1 MSRILFTLLI
11 AGVLFQS
18 QSISAAAQNLK
29 PFTPDEML
37 EVESVNITDITNDGR
52 FAAVTSSNQRN
63 RLGIDHFRFADP
75 TYVQQR
81 TSRLYVLNTENGEQ
95 HDVTGSPEVIQSMA
109 WSPDNRTLA
118 VILMDDQQVT
128 LQMYD
133 AERQRLRE
141 FRPRT
146 DLEIASNTGLDWT
159 PDGSGL
165 ILSFRAD
172 GWRAKADSMYTAIND
187 GPIVIQDSENDFLAW
202 DRVWNQNSQ
211 SILALLDIDSREV
224 TQLTGEGMFDDLN
237 IAEDGSF
244 AAIVQ
249 EFPLR
254 TDYTRSDDATEYLM
268 FSVNLEDPARIDTL
282 ISRTTDSPDAELD
295 PAGTRWA
302 WADDG
307 KVFIRHIADTAGIE
321 ITADRYEFVEEE
333 DTTSLEFSFD
343 RWSQSG
349 ESVLLRSDK
358 GYHISGTDTAWT
370 DMELVYR
377 FPENEDSE
385 PRRSLMHWSQDG
397 RYLYF
402 TSSARDEW
410 QRGMVRFDIETQQM
424 ETLLIDDQLYSD
436 WNFAED
442 ADRLIFER
450 AEGNHPS
457 EVFVSDYGLSD
468 LRRLTGFNDWLDEHA
483 IPETELI
490 QYMDVDADTLYG
502 VLYYPANYEE
512 GKRYPLIAYIY
523 ENFFDNDF
531 NALANV
537 LANRGYFVLRPSV
550 DLERGY
556 PGEGWVKGVTTAINK
571 LMERGLVDGTKLGV
585 EGISYG
591 GYGANLLIT
600 QTDRF
605 AAAINNSGK
614 VNMISFLGDSPKIGT
629 RNYSAAEVGQDRI
642 GQTFWEAPD
651 KYVAH
656 SAVFFADRI
665 TTPLLILSGEG
676 DWNVPADNQQEMYYA
691 LRRLD
696 KPVKW
701 VNYMNAGHG
710 AGLAGTE
717 KDFYHQWETVFE
729 WYEEHFSEEEEE
741 E

>member
-1 MSRILFTLLI
+1 MTRITFLILL
-11 AGVLFQS
+11 AGVLFQAH
-18 QSISAAAQNLK
+18 QPAIAQQLQ

-37 EVESVNITDITNDGR
+37 DVKNINIAEITDDGR
-52 FAAVTSSNQRN
+52 FAAVTSSTQRD

-81 TSRLYVLNTENGEQ
+81 TSRLFVVNTENGDPFE
-95 HDVTGSPEVIQSMA
+95 VTDGPAVIQAVA

-118 VILMDDQQVT
+118 FILMDNQRVT

-141 FRPRT
+141 LKPKT
-146 DLEIASNTGLDWT
+146 DLEIASNTDLDWL

-165 ILSFRAD
+165 ILSLRAE
-172 GWRAKADSMYTAIND
+172 GWKEKADSMYAAIND
-187 GPIVIQDSENDFLAW
+187 GPIVIQNSENDFLAW
-202 DRVWNQNSQ
+202 DRVWMQNNTSVP
-211 SILALLDIDSREV
+211 ALLQIDSRQV
-224 TQLTGEGMFDDLN
+224 TELTGEGMFESLN
-237 IAEDGSF
+237 IADDGSF
-244 AAIVQ
+244 AAIKQ

-268 FSVNLEDPARIDTL
+268 FTVNLSNPGQRDTL
-282 ISRTTDSPDAELD
+282 ITRTNKSQDIEWD
-295 PAGTRWA
+295 PSGTRWA

-307 KVFIRHIADTAGIE
+307 KVFIRHIADTAGFE

-333 DTTSLEFSFD
+333 DTTNLEFSFD

-349 ESVLLRSDK
+349 ESVLLRSDM
-358 GYHISGTDTAWT
+358 GYHLTDAAGT

-377 FPENEDSE
+377 FPEDEKSE
-385 PRRSLMHWSQDG
+385 PRRNLVHWSQDE
-397 RYLYF
+397 RHLYF
-402 TSSARDEW
+402 TSSARNEW
-410 QRGMVRFDIETQQM
+410 QRGMVRYDIEAQEI

-436 WNFAED
+436 WNFAKD
-442 ADRLIFER
+442 ADVIVFER
-450 AEGNHPS
+450 AEGNTPYDVYTS
-457 EVFVSDYGLSD
+457 NFD
-468 LRRLTGFNDWLDEHA
+468 LNNLHRLTNFNDWLGDHS

-502 VLYYPANYEE
+502 VLYYPGNYEE

-523 ENFFDNDF
+523 EDFFDNSF

-550 DLERGY
+550 DLEEGY

-571 LMERGLVDGTKLGV
+571 LMERGLVDGTRLGV

-665 TTPLLILSGEG
+665 KTPLLILSGEG
-676 DWNVPADNQQEMYYA
+676 DWNVPADNQREMYYA
-691 LRRLD
+691 LRRLG

-717 KDFYHQWETVFE
+717 EDFYHQWETVFE
-729 WYEEHFSEEEEE
+729 WYEQNFARDSE
-741 E
+741 

>member
-1 MSRILFTLLI
+1 MYRILFSILF
-11 AGVLFQS
+11 AGLLFQTGYPPA
-18 QSISAAAQNLK
+18 IAQDLK

-37 EVESVNITDITNDGR
+37 EVENINITGITDDGR
-52 FAAVTSSNQRN
+52 FAAVSASTQRD
-63 RLGIDHFRFADP
+63 RLGVDHFRFADP
-75 TYVQQR
+75 TYLQQR
-81 TSRLYVLNTENGEQ
+81 TSRLYVLDTENGEQ
-95 HDVTGSPEVIQSMA
+95 HEVTDRPEVIQNTA

-118 VILMDDQQVT
+118 IVMMDGQQVT
-128 LQMYD
+128 LHLYD
-133 AERQRLRE
+133 AGRQRLRE
-141 FRPRT
+141 LRPRT
-146 DLEIASNTGLDWT
+146 GLEIASNTGLDWT

-165 ILSFRAD
+165 ILSLRAD

-187 GPIVIQDSENDFLAW
+187 GPIVIQDSNNDFLAW
-202 DRVWNQNSQ
+202 DRVWNQNST
-211 SILALLDIDSREV
+211 SLLTFLDIDSREV
-224 TQLTGEGMFDDLN
+224 TELTDEGMFDSLN

-244 AAIVQ
+244 AAITQ

-268 FSVNLEDPARIDTL
+268 YTVSLNNPAQRDTL
-282 ISRTTDSPDAELD
+282 VSRTTDSPDAEWD

-302 WADDG
+302 WSDEG

-333 DTTSLEFSFD
+333 DTTSLEFRFD

-358 GYHISGTDTAWT
+358 GYHLAGTDTAET
-370 DMELVYR
+370 DMELIYR
-377 FPENEDSE
+377 FPEDEDSE
-385 PRRSLMHWSQDG
+385 PRRNLMHWSENEG
-397 RYLYF
+397 HLYF
-402 TSSARDEW
+402 TTSARDEW
-410 QRGMVRFDIETQQM
+410 QRGMVRYNIDTQEM
-424 ETLLIDDQLYSD
+424 ETLLVDDQLYSD

-442 ADRLIFER
+442 ADLLVFER
-450 AEGNHPS
+450 AEGNHPT
-457 EVFVSDYGLSD
+457 EVFASSYDLSD
-468 LRRLTGFNDWLDEHA
+468 LRRLTAFSDWLDEYA

-512 GKRYPLIAYIY
+512 GEKYPLIAYIY
-523 ENFFDNDF
+523 ENFFDNNF

-550 DLERGY
+550 DLEQGY

-676 DWNVPADNQQEMYYA
+676 DWNVPADNQREMYYA

-701 VNYMNAGHG
+701 INYMNAGHG

-717 KDFYHQWETVFE
+717 EDFYHQWETVFE
-729 WYEEHFSEEEEE
+729 WYEEHFETDEQTN
-741 E
+741 

>member
-1 MSRILFTLLI
+1 MTRITFLILL
-11 AGVLFQS
+11 AGVLFQAH
-18 QSISAAAQNLK
+18 QPAIAQQLQ

-37 EVESVNITDITNDGR
+37 DVKNINIAEITDDGR
-52 FAAVTSSNQRN
+52 FAAVTSSTQRD

-81 TSRLYVLNTENGEQ
+81 TSRLFVVNTENGDPFE
-95 HDVTGSPEVIQSMA
+95 VTDGPAVIQAVA

-118 VILMDDQQVT
+118 FILMDNQRVT

-141 FRPRT
+141 LKPKT
-146 DLEIASNTGLDWT
+146 DLEIASNTDLDWL

-165 ILSFRAD
+165 ILSLRAE
-172 GWRAKADSMYTAIND
+172 GWKEKADSMYAAIND
-187 GPIVIQDSENDFLAW
+187 GPIVIQNSENDFLAW
-202 DRVWNQNSQ
+202 DRVWMQNNTSVP
-211 SILALLDIDSREV
+211 ALLQIDSRQV
-224 TQLTGEGMFDDLN
+224 TELTGEGMFESLN
-237 IAEDGSF
+237 IADDGSF
-244 AAIVQ
+244 AAIKQ

-268 FSVNLEDPARIDTL
+268 FTVNLSNPGQRDTL
-282 ISRTTDSPDAELD
+282 ITRTNKSQDTEWD
-295 PAGTRWA
+295 PSGTRWA

-307 KVFIRHIADTAGIE
+307 KVFIRHIADTAGFE

-333 DTTSLEFSFD
+333 DTTNLEFSFD

-349 ESVLLRSDK
+349 ESVLLRSDM
-358 GYHISGTDTAWT
+358 GYHLTDAAGT

-377 FPENEDSE
+377 FPEDEKSE
-385 PRRSLMHWSQDG
+385 PRRNLVHWSQDE
-397 RYLYF
+397 RHLYF
-402 TSSARDEW
+402 TSSARNEW
-410 QRGMVRFDIETQQM
+410 QRGMVRYDIEAQEI

-436 WNFAED
+436 WNFAKD
-442 ADRLIFER
+442 ADVIVFER
-450 AEGNHPS
+450 AEGNTPYDVYTS
-457 EVFVSDYGLSD
+457 NFD
-468 LRRLTGFNDWLDEHA
+468 LNNLHRLTNFNDWLGDHS

-502 VLYYPANYEE
+502 VLYYPGNYEE

-523 ENFFDNDF
+523 EDFFDNSF

-550 DLERGY
+550 DLEEGY

-571 LMERGLVDGTKLGV
+571 LMERGLVDGTRLGV

-665 TTPLLILSGEG
+665 KTPLLILSGEG
-676 DWNVPADNQQEMYYA
+676 DWNVPADNQREMYYA
-691 LRRLD
+691 LRRLG

-717 KDFYHQWETVFE
+717 EDFYHQWETVFE
-729 WYEEHFSEEEEE
+729 WYEQNFARDSE
-741 E
+741 

>member
-1 MSRILFTLLI
+1 MYRIIFFILLALI
-11 AGVLFQS
+11 LSLTTQS
-18 QSISAAAQNLK
+18 LYGQELK

-37 EVESVNITDITNDGR
+37 EVENINITDITDDGQY
-52 FAAVTSSNQRN
+52 AAITSSTQRD

-81 TSRLYVLNTENGEQ
+81 TSRLFVVNTENGEQ
-95 HDVTGSPEVIQSMA
+95 HEVTDEPMVIQTSA

-118 VILMDDQQVT
+118 IILMDGQRVK
-128 LQMYD
+128 LHMYD
-133 AERQRLRE
+133 AEQNRLRE
-141 FRPRT
+141 LNPRT
-146 DLEIASNTGLDWT
+146 NLEFASNTNLNWT

-165 ILSFRAD
+165 ILSLRAD

-187 GPIVIQDSENDFLAW
+187 GPIVIQDSNNDFLAW
-202 DRVWNQNSQ
+202 DRVRMQNNKSV
-211 SILALLDIDSREV
+211 LALLDTGSRRV
-224 TQLTGEGMFDDLN
+224 TELTEESMIESLN
-237 IAEDGSF
+237 IPEDGAF
-244 AAIVQ
+244 VAVKQ

-268 FSVNLEDPARIDTL
+268 YTVNLVNPSTRDTL
-282 ISRTTDSPDAELD
+282 ISRTKTEPDLNWD

-302 WADDG
+302 WADEG
-307 KVFIRHIADTAGIE
+307 KVFTRHISDTAGTE
-321 ITADRYEFVEEE
+321 ITADRYEFIEEE
-333 DTTSLEFSFD
+333 DTTSLEFSFES
-343 RWSQSG
+343 WSQSG
-349 ESVLLRSDK
+349 ESLLLRSDK
-358 GYHISGTDTAWT
+358 GYHRIDTSGTD
-370 DMELVYR
+370 MKLVYR
-377 FPENEDSE
+377 FPKDENSE
-385 PRRSLMHWSQDG
+385 PRRNLMHWSQDN

-410 QRGMVRFDIETQQM
+410 QRGLVRYDIEAHEM
-424 ETLLIDDQLYSD
+424 EPLLIDDQLYSD

-442 ADRLIFER
+442 ADVLIFER
-450 AEGNHPS
+450 AEGNTPS
-457 EVFVSDYGLSD
+457 NVFTSSYDLSE
-468 LRRLTGFNDWLDEHA
+468 LRRLTNFNDWIGDYA

-502 VLYYPANYEE
+502 VLYYPADYEE
-512 GKRYPLIAYIY
+512 GKKYPLIAYIY
-523 ENFFDNDF
+523 ENFFDNSF

-550 DLERGY
+550 DLEQGY

-571 LMERGLVDGTKLGV
+571 LMERGLVDGSKLGV

-642 GQTFWEAPD
+642 GETFWEAPD

-676 DWNVPADNQQEMYYA
+676 DWNVPADNQREMYYA
-691 LRRLD
+691 LRRLG
-696 KPVKW
+696 KTTKW

-717 KDFYHQWETVFE
+717 EDFHHQWQTVFE
-729 WYEEHFSEEEEE
+729 WYEENFEKEEE
-741 E
+741 

>member
-1 MSRILFTLLI
+1 MTRITFLILL
-11 AGVLFQS
+11 AGVLFQAHMPAIG
-18 QSISAAAQNLK
+18 QQLQ

-37 EVESVNITDITNDGR
+37 DVKNINIAEITDDGR
-52 FAAVTSSNQRN
+52 FAAVTSSTQRD

-81 TSRLYVLNTENGEQ
+81 TSRLFVVNTENGDPFE
-95 HDVTGSPEVIQSMA
+95 VTDGPAVIQAVA

-118 VILMDDQQVT
+118 FILMDNQRVT

-141 FRPRT
+141 LKPKT
-146 DLEIASNTGLDWT
+146 DLEIASNTDLDWL

-165 ILSFRAD
+165 ILSLRAE
-172 GWRAKADSMYTAIND
+172 GWREKADSMYAAIND
-187 GPIVIQDSENDFLAW
+187 GPIVIQNSENDFLAW
-202 DRVWNQNSQ
+202 DRVWMQNNTSVP
-211 SILALLDIDSREV
+211 ALLQIDSRQV
-224 TQLTGEGMFDDLN
+224 TELTGEGMFESLN
-237 IAEDGSF
+237 IADDGSF
-244 AAIVQ
+244 VAIKQ

-268 FSVNLEDPARIDTL
+268 FTVNLSNPGQRDTL
-282 ISRTTDSPDAELD
+282 ITRTNKSQDAEWD
-295 PAGTRWA
+295 PSGTRWA

-307 KVFIRHIADTAGIE
+307 KVFIRHIADTAGFE

-333 DTTSLEFSFD
+333 DTTNLEFSFD

-349 ESVLLRSDK
+349 ESVLLRSDM
-358 GYHISGTDTAWT
+358 GYHLTDAAGT

-377 FPENEDSE
+377 FPEDEKSE
-385 PRRSLMHWSQDG
+385 PRRNLVHWSQDE
-397 RYLYF
+397 RHLYF
-402 TSSARDEW
+402 TSSARNEW
-410 QRGMVRFDIETQQM
+410 QRGMVRYDIEAQ
-424 ETLLIDDQLYSD
+424 EIESLLIDDQLYSD
-436 WNFAED
+436 WNFAKD
-442 ADRLIFER
+442 ANVIVFER
-450 AEGNHPS
+450 AEGNTPYDVYTS
-457 EVFVSDYGLSD
+457 NFD
-468 LRRLTGFNDWLDEHA
+468 LNDLHRLTNFNDWLGDHS
-483 IPETELI
+483 IPDTELI

-523 ENFFDNDF
+523 EDFFDNSF

-550 DLERGY
+550 DLEEGY

-571 LMERGLVDGTKLGV
+571 LMERGLVDGTRLGV

-665 TTPLLILSGEG
+665 KTPLLILSGEG
-676 DWNVPADNQQEMYYA
+676 DWNVPADNQREMYYA
-691 LRRLD
+691 LRRLG

-717 KDFYHQWETVFE
+717 EDFYHQWETVFE
-729 WYEEHFSEEEEE
+729 WYEQNFARDSE
-741 E
+741 

>member
-1 MSRILFTLLI
+1 MTRITFLILL
-11 AGVLFQS
+11 AGVLFQAHMPAIG
-18 QSISAAAQNLK
+18 QQLQ

-37 EVESVNITDITNDGR
+37 DVKNINIAEITDDGR
-52 FAAVTSSNQRN
+52 FAAVTSSTQRD

-81 TSRLYVLNTENGEQ
+81 TSRLFVVNTENGDPFE
-95 HDVTGSPEVIQSMA
+95 VTDGPAVIQAVA

-118 VILMDDQQVT
+118 FILMDNQRVT

-141 FRPRT
+141 LKAKT
-146 DLEIASNTGLDWT
+146 DLEIASNTDLDWL

-165 ILSFRAD
+165 ILSLRAE
-172 GWRAKADSMYTAIND
+172 GWREKADSMYAAIND
-187 GPIVIQDSENDFLAW
+187 GPIVIQNSENDFLAW
-202 DRVWNQNSQ
+202 DRVWMQNNTSVP
-211 SILALLDIDSREV
+211 ALLQIDSRQV
-224 TQLTGEGMFDDLN
+224 TELTGEGMFESLN
-237 IAEDGSF
+237 IADDGSF
-244 AAIVQ
+244 AAIKQ

-268 FSVNLEDPARIDTL
+268 FTVNLSNPEQRDTL
-282 ISRTTDSPDAELD
+282 ITRTNKSQDTEWD
-295 PAGTRWA
+295 PSGTRWA

-307 KVFIRHIADTAGIE
+307 KVFIRHIADTAGFE

-333 DTTSLEFSFD
+333 DTTNLEFSFD

-349 ESVLLRSDK
+349 ESVLLRSDM
-358 GYHISGTDTAWT
+358 GYHLTDAAGT

-377 FPENEDSE
+377 FPEDEKSE
-385 PRRSLMHWSQDG
+385 PRRNLVHWSQDE
-397 RYLYF
+397 RHLYF
-402 TSSARDEW
+402 TSSARNEW
-410 QRGMVRFDIETQQM
+410 QRGMVRYDIEAQ
-424 ETLLIDDQLYSD
+424 EIESLLIDDQLYSD
-436 WNFAED
+436 WNFAKD
-442 ADRLIFER
+442 ANVIVFER
-450 AEGNHPS
+450 AEGNTPYDVYTS
-457 EVFVSDYGLSD
+457 NFD
-468 LRRLTGFNDWLDEHA
+468 LNDLHRLTNFNDWLGDHS
-483 IPETELI
+483 IPDTELI

-523 ENFFDNDF
+523 EDFFDNSF

-550 DLERGY
+550 DLEEGY

-571 LMERGLVDGTKLGV
+571 LMERGLVDGTRLGV

-665 TTPLLILSGEG
+665 KTPLLILSGEG
-676 DWNVPADNQQEMYYA
+676 DWNVPADNQREMYYA
-691 LRRLD
+691 LRRLG

-717 KDFYHQWETVFE
+717 EDFYHQWETVFE
-729 WYEEHFSEEEEE
+729 WYEQNFARDSE
-741 E
+741 